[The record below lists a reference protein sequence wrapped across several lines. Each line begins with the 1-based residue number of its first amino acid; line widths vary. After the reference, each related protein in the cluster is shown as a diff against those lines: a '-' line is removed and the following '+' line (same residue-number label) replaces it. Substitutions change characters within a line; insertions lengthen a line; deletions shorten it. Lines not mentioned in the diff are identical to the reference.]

1 LASCG
6 HYLKGRVIMP
16 SRFDRSFKIAHRAA
30 SDGVVEMAISSEAP
44 YERWYGVEIL
54 SHDASAVD
62 LSRLA
67 DNCHP
72 LLLNHCT
79 EDQIGVLSDPQ
90 IGADRMLRCAARFSR
105 SAMAQEILQDVQ
117 DGIRQLVSVG
127 YFVDEIVELEP
138 QPDPDLADWIGSG
151 ERGYKFKRT
160 LSGEAFEAEMRS
172 KYGESFQRS
181 GPAAVR
187 DGMDAPDI
195 YLVTRWT
202 PFEASIV
209 PIPADVTVGIGRS
222 AGADPKPAQEVKPTV
237 KPTPQEIRIMT
248 ETVTKSAAE
257 TELERRDAIATLGE
271 NPSYAKY
278 LKAGDVAT
286 AIREGWSRD
295 KFVEFLMSRMAS
307 AHTDQTQVQIGLSQR
322 EIQRYSLSRAI
333 VASATRDWQK
343 AGFELEC
350 SRAVEKLTGQQAAG
364 FLVPPDVFAQRDLVV
379 GTATSAGNLVPTEF
393 RGDLFVDVLRNNLV
407 ATQLGVRMLT
417 GLTGNVDIPRKA
429 TSATIGTTTEIGS
442 ASQSDIT
449 TAKLTLSPKRMTA
462 YTVAS
467 LRALQQS
474 GIPLDPILRDDLL
487 QGVAVQIENGYINGT
502 GTDPQMQGLRYASGI
517 GTVAA
522 GSNGGTVTWGNI
534 VGLESACANAN
545 AEPDSRA
552 GYLTNT
558 KQRGNLK
565 QIQKGTNLPFIWDG
579 GDMPVNGYR
588 CAITNNVPSNLTKGT
603 STTVCS
609 AALFSSDWSMSVI
622 GIFGAPDITV
632 DPYTKADT
640 GEVKITINA
649 FADSGVRQPGAFAK
663 CEDLL

>member
-1 LASCG
+1 MS
-6 HYLKGRVIMP
+6 I
-16 SRFDRSFKIAHRAA
+16 RFDRSFKISRRDGAVAA
-30 SDGVVEMAISSEAP
+30 DGTVEMAISSEAP
-44 YERWYGVEIL
+44 YERWFGIEIL
-54 SHDASAVD
+54 SHDAGAVD
-62 LSRLA
+62 LTRLA
-67 DNCHP
+67 GNCHP

-79 EDQIGVLSDPQ
+79 DDQIGVLMDPV
-90 IGADRMLRCAARFSR
+90 IGDDRMLRCTAKFSR
-105 SAMAQEILQDVQ
+105 SALGQEIQQDVQ
-117 DGIRQLVSVG
+117 DDIRQLVSVG
-127 YFVDEIVELEP
+127 YFVEEIVELEP
-138 QPDPDLADWIGSG
+138 TPDAELADWIDSG
-151 ERGYKFKRT
+151 TRAWKFKRS
-160 LSGEAFEAEMRS
+160 LSGEAFEAEMRA
-172 KYGESFQRS
+172 KHGDSFNRS
-181 GPAAVR
+181 GPAAAR
-187 DGMDAPDI
+187 DATDAPDT

-222 AGADPKPAQEVKPTV
+222 AGAE
-237 KPTPQEIRIMT
+237 PTPAKPVAHLPQTEIKIMT
-248 ETVTKSAAE
+248 EIVTKSAAE

-271 NPSYAKY
+271 NPSYARF
-278 LKAGDVAT
+278 LKPGDTAE
-286 AIREGWSRD
+286 AIRNGWSRD
-295 KFVEFLMSRMAS
+295 KFVEFIMDRMAS
-307 AHTDQTQVQIGLSQR
+307 AHTDTTATHIGLSKT
-322 EIQRYSLSRAI
+322 EIKRYSLSRAV
-333 VASATRDWQK
+333 VAASTGKWDA

-350 SRAVEKLTGQQAAG
+350 SRAVEKLTGQTAQG
-364 FLVPPDVFAQRDLVV
+364 FLLPNDLFQRDLVV

-407 ATQLGVRMLT
+407 ASRLGVRMLT

-429 TSATIGTTTEIGS
+429 TASVIGSVTEIGS

-449 TAKLTLSPKRMTA
+449 TAKLTLSPKRMSA

-474 GIPLDPILRDDLL
+474 GLALDPLLRDDLL

-502 GTDPQMQGLRYASGI
+502 GTDPQMQGLRYATGI

-545 AEPDSRA
+545 AEPDRLS

-565 QIQKGTNLPFIWDG
+565 QVQMGTNLPFIWAN
-579 GDMPVNGYR
+579 GDTPVNGYR
-588 CAITNNVPSNLTKGT
+588 VGITNNVPSNLTKGT
-603 STTVCS
+603 ATTICS
-609 AALFSSDWSMSVI
+609 AAFFSSDWSMSVI
-622 GIFGAPDITV
+622 GLFGAPDVTV